1 MKAGT
6 ALCREEREMF
16 SAAYKAAMSSRRLAL
31 RVCRSVQSQEATS
44 LIGPRKRPRWMLGR
58 GGEGEER
65 GPGSRL
71 RHQGLVRVESER
83 RRRCAWSCKGCA
95 SRRVGEF

>member
-31 RVCRSVQSQEATS
+31 RVCRSVQSQE
-44 LIGPRKRPRWMLGR
+44 
-58 GGEGEER
+58 
-65 GPGSRL
+65 
-71 RHQGLVRVESER
+71 VV
-83 RRRCAWSCKGCA
+83 
-95 SRRVGEF
+95 